1 MAREKVPRVGQP
13 RRKRREDFSPALGS
27 GRERRE
33 ALCEAAQRQRRER
46 RLFGG
51 RGRAWPAR
59 GGNLRRAGS
68 TRWRASRAP
77 KTGPKLPAARPPLR
91 GTATTRVAT
100 VAAVGATARSSTLG
114 NSTSRARFRGTLT
127 HRRGR
132 AGTIRRPT
140 KIHGRARGP
149 REGREEKKRQRA
161 REGREEKKPAER
173 PIWEEREE
181 KRE

>member
-1 MAREKVPRVGQP
+1 MQSC
-13 RRKRREDFSPALGS
+13 RRP
-27 GRERRE
+27 
-33 ALCEAAQRQRRER
+33 QRQRREG

-59 GGNLRRAGS
+59 GSLRRAGS

-149 REGREEKKRQRA
+149 REGREEKKRQAGSRRKRREETGRA
-161 REGREEKKPAER
+161 TPLGRKRREERLGPRRRERREGEGVQRRAKGSKITSSKVLP
-173 PIWEEREE
+173 
-181 KRE
+181 